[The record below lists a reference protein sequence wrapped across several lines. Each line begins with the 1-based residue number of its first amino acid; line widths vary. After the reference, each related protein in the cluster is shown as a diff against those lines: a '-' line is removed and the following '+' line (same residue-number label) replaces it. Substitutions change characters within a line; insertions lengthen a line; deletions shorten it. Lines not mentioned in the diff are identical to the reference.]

1 MVSFGDERLTAIG
14 RYRLEP
20 IIVVQKDIHEGL
32 LCIGL
37 LRVPFMIE
45 QETCIE
51 ENEGYQF
58 KLGVP

>member
-1 MVSFGDERLTAIG
+1 LTAIG